1 MTNKNN
7 DLQQK
12 IFEYF
17 LEQYNLTLLEG
28 EINDIEHLVNAELM
42 KEFSNV
48 YMQLNAAN
56 TAATANLHL
65 QQMQEKEL
73 EETAKQYNAVVEQ
86 NRQLQQ
92 ERMRL
97 ISDNNFVRAE
107 LNQIKLL
114 LEGKNTQCSGFEE
127 RSEKYLKAL
136 DEIENFAKRHCN
148 TCEDNGQQLCS
159 SNYCYRHYL
168 LDIISKAK
176 DGEK

>member
-1 MTNKNN
+1 MTKEEIIIDGIDVSGIAN
-7 DLQQK
+7 Q
-12 IFEYF
+12 
-17 LEQYNLTLLEG
+17 LECLTVQY
-28 EINDIEHLVNAELM
+28 D
-42 KEFSNV
+42 K
-48 YMQLNAAN
+48 
-56 TAATANLHL
+56 
-65 QQMQEKEL
+65 
-73 EETAKQYNAVVEQ
+73 VVEQ
-86 NRQLQQ
+86 NKQLQQ
-92 ERMRL
+92 ERMQL

-136 DEIENFAKRHCN
+136 NEIENFAKRHCN

-176 DGEK
+176 E